1 MVKTDTAFYV
11 RAIELMVKDAFPGR
25 KVEVVVE
32 SSVFRPDVVA
42 VKVFVDGFYGA
53 YVTVPVDEPV
63 YEQEIA
69 SALIDL
75 IQDRTRKAEAEYE
88 KDISVPEKT
97 D

>member
-32 SSVFRPDVVA
+32 SSAFRPDMVA
-42 VKVFVDGFYGA
+42 VKAFVDGFYGA
-53 YVTVPVDEPV
+53 YVTVSAAEPV

-69 SALIDL
+69 SALIGML
-75 IQDRTRKAEAEYE
+75 QNRMKAEEGEEA
-88 KDISVPEKT
+88 
-97 D
+97 